1 MAGSSNVGFNGF
13 SIFLPFKLSM
23 FGGRNN
29 LNRILKPLIDESISA
44 YIENYYVMS
53 LLKSRTLKKIII
65 SKSIQ
70 NIY

>member
-23 FGGRNN
+23 FGGRNK

-44 YIENYYVMS
+44 YIENYAMS
-53 LLKSRTLKKIII
+53 LLIKDF
-65 SKSIQ
+65 
-70 NIY
+70 

>member
-44 YIENYYVMS
+44 HIENYAMS
-53 LLKSRTLKKIII
+53 LLIKDF
-65 SKSIQ
+65 
-70 NIY
+70 